1 MSAPDAHVKLG
12 ELAAMLEVLRAHTY
26 RTLAEQDLGILE
38 PGSTS
43 VDKLLLTEC
52 YQAVCGEAFDLN
64 SQPDRLFMDEIAHDL
79 IEARSVSIYSGS
91 TEIQRNVIGSQIL
104 GLPRRA
110 K

>member
-1 MSAPDAHVKLG
+1 
-12 ELAAMLEVLRAHTY
+12 
-26 RTLAEQDLGILE
+26 
-38 PGSTS
+38 
-43 VDKLLLTEC
+43 
-52 YQAVCGEAFDLN
+52 
-64 SQPDRLFMDEIAHDL
+64 MDEIAHDL